1 MLVAL
6 VAVHLQ
12 AVLVPLWVAMHC
24 RGWWL
29 KSGFVCF
36 SLASLAEMVDH
47 TTTDWVYVNHNS
59 FFNGVFYRALTT
71 GLALLTAAV
80 SRSRS
85 WQLTLLLITTAAL
98 LLIAHRQISCHRF
111 AVTAFGTDAVPV
123 VATLCGSTFVALRG
137 LGGIDHND
145 RILLVGSGVPFSICS
160 SDPAA
165 L

>member
-12 AVLVPLWVAMHC
+12 AVLVPLWVAMQC

-59 FFNGVFYRALTT
+59 FFNGVFYGALAT

-80 SRSRS
+80 SSSRS
-85 WQLTLLLITTAAL
+85 WRLTLLLITTAAL
-98 LLIAHRQISCHRF
+98 ASSVYGWDHFSLYTPGTASPSISQG
-111 AVTAFGTDAVPV
+111 A
-123 VATLCGSTFVALRG
+123 
-137 LGGIDHND
+137 GGILY
-145 RILLVGSGVPFSICS
+145 RPGIRPLPV
-160 SDPAA
+160 
-165 L
+165 